1 MIWRRSP
8 CNETVIPLFYAFWP
22 VFMHTRT
29 FLFFF
34 SPLRIKIRVY
44 SSQRA
49 AKKSN
54 NSRILCALFGRI
66 FRSHPWH
73 LMEVK
78 CLLTHFLFFFALL
91 FVLMDCMRVNRWLA
105 CMYVPVFLFEIGNQ
119 GIFFHHFGI
128 RFKVLL
134 LLAACC
140 SLFLL
145 QFIIIIVVINLQC
158 VFIRIF
164 YSFSCIFSFVSLLS
178 LSLLFYY
185 HPLFFLSSFFLCLHN
200 F

>member
-1 MIWRRSP
+1 MCFVRSDFSF
-8 CNETVIPLFYAFWP
+8 TSMAFDGSKMP
-22 VFMHTRT
+22 SNSFS
-29 FLFFF
+29 FL
-34 SPLRIKIRVY
+34 
-44 SSQRA
+44 
-49 AKKSN
+49 
-54 NSRILCALFGRI
+54 
-66 FRSHPWH
+66 
-73 LMEVK
+73 
-78 CLLTHFLFFFALL
+78 FLFFFALL
-91 FVLMDCMRVNRWLA
+91 FVLMNCMRVNRWLA

-185 HPLFFLSSFFLCLHN
+185 HPLFFSLFFLFMSSQFLDSSIEIIFVWNFVCLFVCVYILHIILELI
-200 F
+200 